1 MPNCNMNL
9 HIDSEVKAQVESIFS
24 RLDLCMDDVIAL
36 FFQRIIQD
44 RSVLFSLLQE
54 ACPSQLAFQLNAAD
68 LIRALYWLNWVP
80 EAKKRGV
87 PQEYIDLQAIHR
99 IDVFR
104 TELSDGVRT
113 LLENVT
119 AQISDDSIEEG
130 RAEELMSNAC
140 RYIIQ
145 QADTKDFSKY
155 IESMETYPSN
165 WKGIWENV
173 RMHSAAP
180 SGSWCNGRR

>member
-1 MPNCNMNL
+1 MPNINMDL
-9 HIDSEVKAQVESIFS
+9 HIDSELKTQVESIFS
-24 RLDLCMDDVIAL
+24 QLNLHVDDVITL

-44 RSVLFSLLQE
+44 RSVLFSLLPE
-54 ACPSQLAFQLNAAD
+54 TCPSHLTFQLNAAD

-80 EAKKRGV
+80 EAKKRGF

-113 LLENVT
+113 LLEKVT
-119 AQISDDSIEEG
+119 AQISDSSIEEG
-130 RAEELMSNAC
+130 CAEKLMSDAC

-145 QADTKDFSKY
+145 QADAKDFSKY
-155 IESMETYPSN
+155 IESMETYPNN
-165 WKGIWENV
+165 WKEIWESV
-173 RMHSAAP
+173 RNAVNA
-180 SGSWCNGRR
+180 